1 MPKHALLACYIDAVV
16 TPFALM
22 PLLLNNHINGNG
34 IAVHVHNKSLYDLSE
49 GDFGSIHPG
58 VSCNACCLYCTRFDY
73 FSLPVHG
80 ITQVAGIANR
90 KITTCN
96 QLTDTDSSHA
106 AEAAF
111 TSETFNS
118 SQSSFPFSQSANS
131 QYIGCLSVCGTTVCT
146 CLNLYR
152 QHRSVRGAIPAS
164 SVPVS
169 SAASVRSHV
178 TSPGLVDTLAVHW
191 LRPDDLTRCGGSDN
205 YR

>member
-1 MPKHALLACYIDAVV
+1 MLFILL
-16 TPFALM
+16 
-22 PLLLNNHINGNG
+22 
-34 IAVHVHNKSLYDLSE
+34 
-49 GDFGSIHPG
+49 
-58 VSCNACCLYCTRFDY
+58 RFDY
-73 FSLPVHG
+73 SSLPVHG
-80 ITQVAGIANR
+80 HHTISDIANR

-96 QLTDTDSSHA
+96 QLTDTLTDSSHA

-118 SQSSFPFSQSANS
+118 SQPASPFSRSVNS
-131 QYIGCLSVCGTTVCT
+131 IYLLSVCQSVCGTIVCT
-146 CLNLYR
+146 WLNLYR
-152 QHRSVRGAIPAS
+152 QHRSVRGAIHVS

-191 LRPDDLTRCGGSDN
+191 LRPNDLTRCGGSDN